1 MGKKLFLNERKK
13 NESKIILKM
22 MKKNDFSV

>member
-1 MGKKLFLNERKK
+1 MRKKLFLNERKK